1 MELSFMAHYQGQK
14 YYEKYKG
21 TEVGLSRVGISKR
34 EQARRQINL
43 LR

>member
-1 MELSFMAHYQGQK
+1 MNIRDDAV
-14 YYEKYKG
+14 G
-21 TEVGLSRVGISKR
+21 TEWKRWERSDPSEVRLSQVGFLKR